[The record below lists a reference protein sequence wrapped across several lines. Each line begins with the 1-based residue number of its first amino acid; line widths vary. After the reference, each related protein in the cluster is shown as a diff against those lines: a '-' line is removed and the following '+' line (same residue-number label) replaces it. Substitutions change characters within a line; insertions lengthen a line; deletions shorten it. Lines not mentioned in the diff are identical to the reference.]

1 VRLSASDRAR
11 FAAQVQP
18 SGGCWLWTGHPDRD
32 GYGTF
37 KIDGKTLRAH
47 RVSYQIVHGAAPTQP
62 VLHRCGNR
70 LCVKPQH
77 LKQGTL
83 VENVKDMRHH
93 GTIATGDRN
102 GARKHPER
110 VARGEASGAA
120 KLTAEQVELIRMAH
134 RVGAPVARL
143 ARDYGVNK
151 STISRV
157 VSGKQW
163 KGAPVTRASVPE
175 APEPEAS
182 VPDPESAEQD
192 DAADRSTDAD

>member
-1 VRLSASDRAR
+1 MRLSASDRAR

-163 KGAPVTRASVPE
+163 RGAPPPRANEQPVES
-175 APEPEAS
+175 ATAAS
-182 VPDPESAEQD
+182 PDGAEQD
-192 DAADRSTDAD
+192 DSADRGTDAD